1 MKQILKKVI
10 ISEKS
15 FLSVSK
21 DKFTF
26 AVDANASKEDIAK
39 IAEKMF
45 GITVLKVNTAN
56 IIGKIKST
64 KRIVGRRADMK
75 KAILT
80 LKKGDKIDLFDVE
93 TEKGKDGKKEDKKSE
108 KAKVEHGQNI
118 ASEKTSKGVE
128 TKITTRRKV
137 TADK

>member
-1 MKQILKKVI
+1 MKQILKKAI

-15 FLSVSK
+15 FVSVSK
-21 DKFTF
+21 DKYTF
-26 AVDANASKEDIAK
+26 AVDANASKEDIAN
-39 IAEKMF
+39 IAQKMF
-45 GITVLKVNTAN
+45 GVTVLKVNTAN

-75 KAILT
+75 KATLT

-93 TEKGKDGKKEDKKSE
+93 TEKGNDKKEDKKSA
-108 KAKVEHGQNI
+108 KAKIEHGQNI
-118 ASEKTSKGVE
+118 AAEKTSKGVE

-137 TADK
+137 TTDK